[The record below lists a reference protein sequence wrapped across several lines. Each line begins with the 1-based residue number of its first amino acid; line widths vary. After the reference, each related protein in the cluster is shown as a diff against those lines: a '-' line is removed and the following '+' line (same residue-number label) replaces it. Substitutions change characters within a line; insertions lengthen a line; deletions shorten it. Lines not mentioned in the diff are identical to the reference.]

1 MVSDKKILK
10 FPILIYM
17 ENTPHPLAAM
27 FFWPIRIA
35 WTFLVEG
42 HQSIIEISQEVF
54 DKKNF
59 KVFYTDIY
67 GK

>member
-1 MVSDKKILK
+1 M
-10 FPILIYM
+10 YR
-17 ENTPHPLAAM
+17 ENKPHPIAAM
-27 FFWPIRIA
+27 FFWQIRIA

-42 HQSIIEISQEVF
+42 YKSIIEISEEVF

-59 KVFYTDIY
+59 KVLYTDIY